1 MSTKFFACL
10 DLEDSKNIA
19 EATSMVE
26 LQPHSLLFR
35 AGDDGSEG
43 IFVVVEG
50 SLGMFLHDGEKL
62 VQTNALQPGES
73 VGDLDVID
81 GMFSAYSRFLR
92 LLLQALKAMLCC
104 AFQVVPAHRQRLV
117 CRSRIN
123 GIKLTQ
129 LRGDIINRAGGSE
142 KSCSQSAVQRVMQ
155 VNCR

>member
-1 MSTKFFACL
+1 MDVPEFLMSTKFFACL

-19 EATSMVE
+19 EATSMLE

-81 GMFSAYSRFLR
+81 GALSTFTAYGPRCFP
-92 LLLQALKAMLCC
+92 K
-104 AFQVVPAHRQRLV
+104 
-117 CRSRIN
+117 
-123 GIKLTQ
+123 
-129 LRGDIINRAGGSE
+129 
-142 KSCSQSAVQRVMQ
+142 
-155 VNCR
+155 

>member
-1 MSTKFFACL
+1 MCSLDVPEFLMSTKFFACL
-10 DLEDSKNIA
+10 DLEDSKKVA
-19 EATSMVE
+19 EATIMVE

-81 GMFSAYSRFLR
+81 GSVPFSALH
-92 LLLQALKAMLCC
+92 A
-104 AFQVVPAHRQRLV
+104 
-117 CRSRIN
+117 
-123 GIKLTQ
+123 
-129 LRGDIINRAGGSE
+129 D
-142 KSCSQSAVQRVMQ
+142 
-155 VNCR
+155 

>member
-1 MSTKFFACL
+1 
-10 DLEDSKNIA
+10 
-19 EATSMVE
+19 MVE

-81 GMFSAYSRFLR
+81 GMHFGSFLQEVSCQ
-92 LLLQALKAMLCC
+92 LL
-104 AFQVVPAHRQRLV
+104 
-117 CRSRIN
+117 
-123 GIKLTQ
+123 
-129 LRGDIINRAGGSE
+129 
-142 KSCSQSAVQRVMQ
+142 
-155 VNCR
+155 